1 MYVPTQQLVHFQWQS
16 TVVARVLTFL
26 SLTFCLS
33 YQTLHTR
40 YLSCVCPYP
49 TVSTFLVVV
58 KSRCSGSYLPVSN
71 IFCRSFQTVCTC
83 YLSRVCPLPNSQ
95 YISSGSQKSLFGF
108 LPSCL
113 SILSLIPNCPY
124 ILFITCMSFTQQ
136 LVHFQWQSKVVTRV
150 LTFLSL
156 IFFRSYQAVRTCY
169 LSRVCPLSQKLLSG
183 FSSFLITFVILLILF
198 PT

>member
-1 MYVPTQQLVHFQWQS
+1 MFSLVIIQYVQKANILSFISNSRCMSFITCMSLTQQLVHFQWQS
-16 TVVARVLTFL
+16 KVVARVLTFL
-26 SLTFCLS
+26 SL
-33 YQTLHTR
+33 
-40 YLSCVCPYP
+40 
-49 TVSTFLVVV
+49 
-58 KSRCSGSYLPVSN
+58 
-71 IFCRSFQTVCTC
+71 IFCRSFQTVRTC

-183 FSSFLITFVILLILF
+183 FSVISDYLCYIAYIVPDLSK
-198 PT
+198 